1 MNRLNSKRNLVLEKC
16 LHYWPICSTTL
27 VYLERPNS
35 YFMWPK
41 VFHFEES
48 FIEKQMLKFLHK
60 YALTLIW
67 IGKSLLEKYRLN
79 LFCCGMCLSL
89 SQVHWHYLCNALHRH
104 YFVSNVQCL
113 SQVHWHYLCNALH
126 RHYCVSNA
134 QCLNYFHMTTAC
146 YTGSVTRCNKK
157 YLKRLH

>member
-41 VFHFEES
+41 VFHFEET

-104 YFVSNVQCL
+104 YFVSNLQCL
-113 SQVHWHYLCNALH
+113 KACACPCH
-126 RHYCVSNA
+126 R
-134 QCLNYFHMTTAC
+134 
-146 YTGSVTRCNKK
+146 YTGITCVMPYIGITLELMHSACHRYTGITCVMPYIGITV
-157 YLKRLH
+157 